1 MKSEIKHLEKERRF
15 ITVLEGHEAYVDY
28 VIRDGSLV
36 VTHTFVPKSIKGR
49 GVASELVREA
59 YRYADLNGFRCK
71 ATCSYA
77 LAWLAQHD
85 Y

>member
-15 ITVLEGHEAYVDY
+15 VMVLEGHEARVDY
-28 VIRDGSLV
+28 VIRDGSLC
-36 VTHTFVPKSIKGR
+36 VTHTFVPKPIKGR

-59 YRYADLNGFRCK
+59 YRYADLNGLRCK